1 MLSNVTFL
9 LFLVTFLI
17 FSFVQKYV
25 ILMGK
30 HIFFTFISPFKS
42 SEKYKHLQ
50 ICLKLSYFRYTDS
63 ASGNLEQISTYFHYF
78 SMFLLSSC

>member
-9 LFLVTFLI
+9 LFSVTLLI

-30 HIFFTFISPFKS
+30 HAFFTFISPFKS
-42 SEKYKHLQ
+42 SKKYKHSQ
-50 ICLKLSYFRYTDS
+50 ICPKLSYFRYTDS
-63 ASGNLEQISTYFHYF
+63 TTGNLEQVSTYFHYF
-78 SMFLLSSC
+78 SMFLLSAC

>member
-9 LFLVTFLI
+9 LFSVTLLI

-30 HIFFTFISPFKS
+30 HAFFTFISPFKS
-42 SEKYKHLQ
+42 SKKYKHSQ
-50 ICLKLSYFRYTDS
+50 ICPKLSYFRYTDS
-63 ASGNLEQISTYFHYF
+63 TSGNLEQVSTYFRYF
-78 SMFLLSSC
+78 SMFLLSAC